1 MTFQENNSA
10 NAIADAVAVICSL
23 PNAKVKAKI
32 SSRCCHGIYAPFC
45 FFKFQRKKDVEGRD
59 NSALVSPRTSVLLPS
74 KPALLPA
81 LLIERPRRTLR
92 TPSLLRPSL
101 LSPLN
106 IPPTRTAAAL
116 SERNQESQNRSH
128 SRYPHKR
135 KHLRTNAPLN
145 IQLLDGGDGVLHD
158 DEHHGCDDR
167 GHGGEQRGEE
177 SEDRDEQADPAG
189 VDCDQLHGD
198 HDEGEAGAGEEEGE
212 HPVGDEAD

>member
-1 MTFQENNSA
+1 M
-10 NAIADAVAVICSL
+10 
-23 PNAKVKAKI
+23 
-32 SSRCCHGIYAPFC
+32 YAPFC
-45 FFKFQRKKDVEGRD
+45 FFKVQRRKDVGGRD
-59 NSALVSPRTSVLLPS
+59 NSALVSARASVLLPS
-74 KPALLPA
+74 KPALLLA
-81 LLIERPRRTLR
+81 LLIERTRCALR
-92 TPSLLRPSL
+92 APSLLRPSL

-106 IPPTRTAAAL
+106 IPPTRAATAL
-116 SERNQESQNRSH
+116 SQRNQESQNRSH

-158 DEHHGCDDR
+158 DEHYCGDDG

-177 SEDRDEQADPAG
+177 SKDRDEKADPPG
-189 VDCDQLHGD
+189 VDCDELHGD